1 MAIDLPPVIPP
12 QASTA
17 ERIEQYAALHSDNI
31 VDVNIGDYTL
41 KISGNRYLSREQL
54 NMIMAAAQSPAQAV
68 SALNQAYYQLGH
80 LLVTIYFAQ
89 RENTIFAHVIN
100 GNLAA
105 VKAPDNIYPYFS
117 TLIGDKDLQKSEFGS
132 KQVLAN
138 LKSDRAG
145 LDYAV
150 SYQVGGD
157 PEAYTLVFTEK
168 PKADYDSTDLDFS
181 VNNFGNR
188 FLGRYFGNVSLKHDF
203 KSGVEASFAYD
214 RALTELGEVNG
225 GDYYDGY
232 TFRLNYP
239 SSFGLYGLEA
249 RYIEYAR
256 DADVSLTGDVGG
268 DAGGNSTGLCTL
280 ALICDVSE
288 ALLGLDL
295 NGLGSGT
302 PLFPSPDGT
311 NTTLN
316 LYSETKSIAF
326 SGEQVISSDS
336 FQRLTTSQRIE
347 KIDSYIEVKDYGLAL
362 DEPHTSLELGV
373 KYTKVMR
380 LFGFGT
386 QLTAQGLLEA
396 GLEADAGT
404 LGTDSREGVV
414 ATGRR
419 TGEFLI
425 FKPRGGLK
433 MAVADWV
440 SVKWDFISQYSDK
453 KQLPLQQ
460 QFFLGGG
467 SGLSAYLPGVLV
479 GDSGLYTKLALESN
493 GLPFAGLNFTPVVF
507 VEYGQ
512 AWYEDAAGS
521 AGDVRAIADAGFSV
535 KLELG
540 KTFETEL
547 IAATP
552 MYDDNLDK
560 KSLSALEVDF
570 FWRLKL
576 NF

>member
-31 VDVNIGDYTL
+31 VDVTIGDYAL
-41 KISGNRYLSREQL
+41 RISGNRYLSREQL
-54 NMIMAAAQSPAQAV
+54 DLIMNAAQTPAQAV
-68 SALNQAYYQLGH
+68 NALNQAYYQLGH
-80 LLVTIYFAQ
+80 LLVTVYFAQ
-89 RENTIFAHVIN
+89 RDKTIYAHVIN

-117 TLIGDKDLQKSEFGS
+117 GLIGDKDLQKSEFGS

-168 PKADYDSTDLDFS
+168 PKADHDSTELDVS

-188 FLGRYFGNVSLKHDF
+188 FLGRYFANASLKHDF
-203 KSGVEASFAYD
+203 QSGVETSIAYD
-214 RALTELGEVNG
+214 RALTEFGEVNG
-225 GDYYDGY
+225 GDYYDGF
-232 TFRLNYP
+232 TFKLNYP

-249 RYIEYAR
+249 RYVEYAR
-256 DADVSLTGDVGG
+256 DADVSLTGELSES
-268 DAGGNSTGLCTL
+268 NSGEPSGLCTVS
-280 ALICDVSE
+280 LICDVSDE
-288 ALLGLDL
+288 LLGVDL
-295 NGLGSGT
+295 SGLSDEN
-302 PLFPSPDGT
+302 PLFPSPDSL

-316 LYSETKSIAF
+316 LYSETKTIALT
-326 SGEQVISSDS
+326 GEQVLSSDS

-347 KIDSYIEVKDYGLAL
+347 KIDTYIEVKDYGFAL
-362 DEPHTSLELGV
+362 DEPHTTLELGL
-373 KYTKVMR
+373 KYTKLMR
-380 LFGFGT
+380 LFGLGA

-396 GLEADAGT
+396 GLEADGGT

-419 TGEFLI
+419 TGEFFIL
-425 FKPRGGLK
+425 KPRGGLK
-433 MAVADWV
+433 VAISDWA
-440 SVKWDFISQYSDK
+440 SFKWDVISQFSNN

-479 GDSGLYTKLALESN
+479 GDSGVYTKFALESN
-493 GLPFAGLNFTPVVF
+493 GLPLWGLNFKPALF
-507 VEYGQ
+507 AEYGQ
-512 AWYEDAAGS
+512 AWYEDASGV
-521 AGDVRAIADAGFSV
+521 AGDVRAIGDAGFSV
-535 KLELG
+535 KLDVG
-540 KTFETEL
+540 KNLESEL

-552 MYDDNLDK
+552 VYDDNLDEK
-560 KSLSALEVDF
+560 ALSGLEVDF
-570 FWRLKL
+570 FWRVKL
-576 NF
+576 SF